1 MHPSSSTLR
10 RLRALPVLAAA
21 TAVLVGSITASA
33 SGGQTAPTQKRA
45 TPPVNVTVFSPR
57 DGDIAGRESRGFG
70 LRQERPFGDAGRGRR
85 RQCSTP
91 ARASATSGSGSP
103 VDHGASTS
111 CSATCTSG
119 LMFFAPLFM
128 PDAEIVI
135 WARPMLKC
143 FLSASPAT
151 LPAAQA
157 ASSARAPG
165 QALLARLP
173 KRRVGDRRCAYDAP
187 VAHAGPHPRLPDR
200 RGRR

>member
-1 MHPSSSTLR
+1 
-10 RLRALPVLAAA
+10 
-21 TAVLVGSITASA
+21 
-33 SGGQTAPTQKRA
+33 
-45 TPPVNVTVFSPR
+45 
-57 DGDIAGRESRGFG
+57 
-70 LRQERPFGDAGRGRR
+70 
-85 RQCSTP
+85 
-91 ARASATSGSGSP
+91 
-103 VDHGASTS
+103 
-111 CSATCTSG
+111 
-119 LMFFAPLFM
+119 MFFAPLFM

-187 VAHAGPHPRLPDR
+187 VAHPGPTHDYRIGEGDASVNEIGGIQLVEPATSAEA
-200 RGRR
+200 